1 MLPNNVVAA
10 FKFINTPLSF
20 SVFWKKNWEL
30 ENGKGKWIYLQ
41 FTVLERGK
49 TPGFSVSLLQ
59 EYYSF
64 IENMKQKTGFM
75 HMLVK
80 LWHKLLNSMKYLSAR

>member
-1 MLPNNVVAA
+1 MV
-10 FKFINTPLSF
+10 K
-20 SVFWKKNWEL
+20 
-30 ENGKGKWIYLQ
+30 ENGFIYNLA
-41 FTVLERGK
+41 VLERGK

-80 LWHKLLNSMKYLSAR
+80 L